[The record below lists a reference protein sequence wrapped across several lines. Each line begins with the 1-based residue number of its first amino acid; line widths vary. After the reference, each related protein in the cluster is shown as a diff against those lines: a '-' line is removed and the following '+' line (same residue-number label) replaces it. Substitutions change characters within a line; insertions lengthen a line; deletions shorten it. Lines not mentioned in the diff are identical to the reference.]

1 MQGKVSDRGKGLAA
15 QRPSFL
21 AVLSDQWSPS
31 SNPNG
36 IVNLGLAENTLM
48 HAEMVGFINS
58 HLQTNAHALT
68 YGDGFSGSHNLKES
82 LCRFMNRQFS
92 PRTALCPSHLVITSG
107 VSNALECCA
116 WGLADLGDFFMV
128 GRPYFN
134 AFRTTFGNRPGV
146 QLLEV
151 DFGEIDPFS
160 IAAVQKYE
168 RALTEAI
175 SKGLCIKA
183 LVLCSPHNPLGRCYP
198 EHVLKEYL
206 KFCSRNGLHLISDE
220 IYALSVWDNPRLP
233 NAPGFRSVLSINQEG
248 IIDPSFVHTVWG
260 LSKDF
265 GATGLRIGC
274 LVSQSNKLFL
284 EAAEGISLYNI
295 PSSLADQV
303 TASLLLDDSF
313 VKKYIATNRARLA
326 GSYHFATKW
335 LRTHGIPYLECNA
348 AFFIWINLRAVVKDA
363 TAEDILV
370 RLRKEGIYIAAGEH
384 YGAEETGWFRL
395 VFSHPLNIL
404 EEGLNRLIQSVQ

>member
-1 MQGKVSDRGKGLAA
+1 MQGKVSGRGKDLAA

-48 HAEMVGFINS
+48 HTEMVGFINS
-58 HLQTNAHALT
+58 HLRPNSHVLT
-68 YGDGFSGSHNLKES
+68 YGDGFSGSHKLKQM
-82 LCRFMNRQFS
+82 LCHFMNSQFS
-92 PRTALCPSHLVITSG
+92 PHSALCSSHLVVTSG

-116 WGLADLGDFFMV
+116 WALADPGDFFMV

-134 AFRTTFGNRPGV
+134 AFRTTFGSRPGV

-151 DFGEIDPFS
+151 EFGEIDPFS
-160 IAAVQKYE
+160 MAAIQQYE
-168 RALTEAI
+168 RAFTEV
-175 SKGLCIKA
+175 KNRGLRIKA
-183 LVLCSPHNPLGRCYP
+183 LVLCSPHNPL
-198 EHVLKEYL
+198 EYL
-206 KFCSRNGLHLISDE
+206 KLCSRNGLHLISDE

-233 NAPGFRSVLSINQEG
+233 DAAGFKSVLSINLKG
-248 IIDPSFVHTVWG
+248 IIDPSLVHTVWG

-274 LVSQSNKLFL
+274 LVSQSNKLLL

-303 TASLLLDDSF
+303 TTSLLLDDSF
-313 VKKYIATNRARLA
+313 MTKYIAINRSRLA
-326 GSYHFATKW
+326 DSYHFATKW
-335 LRTHGIPYLECNA
+335 LRSHGIPYLECNA
-348 AFFIWINLRAVVKDA
+348 AFFIWINLGAVVKDA
-363 TAEDILV
+363 TSEDILA
-370 RLRKEGIYIAAGEH
+370 RLRKEKIYIAAGEH
-384 YGAEETGWFRL
+384 YGAEKTGWFRL
-395 VFSHPLNIL
+395 VFSHPLDVL
-404 EEGLNRLIQSVQ
+404 EEGLKRIIKSIQ